1 MKKRILAAGAAA
13 LFALSACGNDS
24 GNEAGEPSK
33 SIVIGMANWE
43 DAIAPAHLW
52 KHVLEEKGY
61 DVTLQNV
68 DLGAAFLSLDAGDI
82 DAIPNVWL
90 PTTHANYMDEYGDEL
105 VDLGAWYNDAKLAIA
120 VNEDAPIT
128 SLDEL
133 ADNADLFDNQI
144 VGIEPGAGEMELVE
158 DVTIPAYGL
167 ENMPL
172 RSSST
177 PAMLAELKTATE
189 SGENIAVTLWSPH
202 WAYEAFPIRDLED
215 PQGTLGDA
223 ETISFYGRN
232 GFDTDFPEVTEWLNN
247 FTLSPEQLADL
258 ENRMF
263 NENEDPTKYPEIVD
277 EWITDNQEFVDSLT
291 REL

>member
-90 PTTHANYMDEYGDEL
+90 PTTHANYMDEYGR
-105 VDLGAWYNDAKLAIA
+105 
-120 VNEDAPIT
+120 
-128 SLDEL
+128 
-133 ADNADLFDNQI
+133 
-144 VGIEPGAGEMELVE
+144 VG
-158 DVTIPAYGL
+158 
-167 ENMPL
+167 
-172 RSSST
+172 RSRCMVQRCQ
-177 PAMLAELKTATE
+177 ACHR
-189 SGENIAVTLWSPH
+189 G
-202 WAYEAFPIRDLED
+202 
-215 PQGTLGDA
+215 
-223 ETISFYGRN
+223 
-232 GFDTDFPEVTEWLNN
+232 
-247 FTLSPEQLADL
+247 
-258 ENRMF
+258 
-263 NENEDPTKYPEIVD
+263 
-277 EWITDNQEFVDSLT
+277 
-291 REL
+291 